1 MCFCLITIC
10 FHMPNVFYL
19 FVALLLICQIWP
31 MIGLIK
37 VFYSILFYSILFY
50 SILFTVYTNT
60 ASQSLSEPLIEPQWV
75 QPKTIIKLQ
84 PTT

>member
-19 FVALLLICQIWP
+19 FVALLLICQRWP

-37 VFYSILFYSILFY
+37 VFYSILFYSIQTL
-50 SILFTVYTNT
+50 SKTSRVTKNSNMISLCQPIK
-60 ASQSLSEPLIEPQWV
+60 QSLICCVSLI
-75 QPKTIIKLQ
+75 QP
-84 PTT
+84 

>member
-19 FVALLLICQIWP
+19 FFALLLICQRWP

-37 VFYSILFYSILFY
+37 VFYSILFYSILFFLDL
-50 SILFTVYTNT
+50 SIFHQTG
-60 ASQSLSEPLIEPQWV
+60 SGEPSAGG
-75 QPKTIIKLQ
+75 
-84 PTT
+84 

>member
-19 FVALLLICQIWP
+19 FIALLLICQRWP

-37 VFYSILFYSILFY
+37 VFYSILFYSNVIMLLGVRY
-50 SILFTVYTNT
+50 KVRNEKPNITCN
-60 ASQSLSEPLIEPQWV
+60 
-75 QPKTIIKLQ
+75 KR
-84 PTT
+84 

>member
-19 FVALLLICQIWP
+19 FVALLLICQRWP

-37 VFYSILFYSILFY
+37 VFYSILFYS
-50 SILFTVYTNT
+50 VH
-60 ASQSLSEPLIEPQWV
+60 V
-75 QPKTIIKLQ
+75 VK
-84 PTT
+84 